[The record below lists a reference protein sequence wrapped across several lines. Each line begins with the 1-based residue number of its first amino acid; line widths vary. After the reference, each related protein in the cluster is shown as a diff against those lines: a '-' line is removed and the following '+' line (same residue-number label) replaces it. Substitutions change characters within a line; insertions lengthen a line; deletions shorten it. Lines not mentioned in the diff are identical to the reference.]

1 MSSPAAQAQA
11 RVESQLDALL
21 EHEAGTRAGRD
32 PEELHQFRVAIRRLR
47 SLLKGTPALDPGKVL
62 QDELKWLGTLTGPV
76 RDLDVLLERLHADA
90 ADFEPADQRAAHKLA
105 SELRKERGQH
115 RRRLNRGLSSRRHT
129 QLVDRLRALATVPV
143 QDLPEPEPEPGGKPG
158 SVRKPYK
165 KLAKAVDEVREHGE
179 DPPDDELHEL
189 RIHGKRL
196 RYAAETAQPS
206 AGKDTG
212 KQLSALVK
220 ACKALQ
226 DVLGE
231 HQDAVVAAERV
242 RELGAGH
249 SDATVA
255 FVAGRLVER
264 ERAKRA
270 AARAAWPDAWQ
281 RVADAAAPVT

>member
-1 MSSPAAQAQA
+1 MSSPAEQAQA

-21 EHEAGTRAGRD
+21 EHEGGTREGHD

-62 QDELKWLGTLTGPV
+62 QDELKWLGKLTGPV
-76 RDLDVLLERLHADA
+76 RDLDVLLERLHNDA
-90 ADFEPADQRAAHKLA
+90 ADFEPEDQRAADKLA
-105 SELRKERGQH
+105 SALRKERGQH
-115 RRRLNRGLSSRRHT
+115 RRRLNRALSSRRHSR
-129 QLVDRLRALATVPV
+129 LIDRLRALATTPLE
-143 QDLPEPEPEPGGKPG
+143 DLPEPEPPQGGKPA
-158 SVRKPYK
+158 SLHKPYHR
-165 KLAKAVDEVREHGE
+165 LAKAVGE
-179 DPPDDELHEL
+179 LDDDPPDDELHEL
-189 RIHGKRL
+189 RIYGKRL
-196 RYAAETAQPS
+196 RYAAETAQPF
-206 AGKDTG
+206 AGNGAG

-249 SDATVA
+249 SDAAVA

-270 AARAAWPDAWQ
+270 AARAEWPDAWQ
-281 RVADAAAPVT
+281 RVAVTAAALT